1 MKNKVKTFP
10 KLPGIYT
17 FKDKDNNIICLGK
30 AKSLKHRVSSYFAKY
45 NKDWK
50 IQQLIDES
58 VDIDFI
64 ITKNEEEALLLE
76 AQLIREKKPKYN
88 VLLKHGQ
95 PFVYFMFSHTELQE
109 FKIVR
114 NKKERGEYFGPFLK
128 KQEARKIWEFL
139 TRKFKLKICNQK
151 IPTGCLNYHIGNCA
165 GMCRIPVHPAVPAIA
180 SGDGRE
186 QDLGESKGDIAEHLL
201 RLKIVKELLSQNY
214 DQLKKDLEQE
224 FKSAMQE
231 LKFERAKNLHEYLQ
245 NLDSVITYLKIFYT
259 ETKYA
264 NEVSFI
270 SSDICNEVETP
281 NLINK
286 KLQEFLNLENAPVT
300 IDCFDISHFQS
311 RYIVGSCVRFKNGI
325 PEKNKFRRFKIK
337 TLDTQNDYAALQE
350 IVSRRYK
357 DPNEI
362 PDIILIDGGK
372 GQLNAV
378 KNLLRSTVRPDLSAI
393 ALATGDGALASRG
406 VFISLAKRE
415 ETLFSPNHPDGIRL
429 DLQTEVGRLLISI
442 RDYAHHF
449 AINYHREKRLKN
461 STK

>member
-1 MKNKVKTFP
+1 MRSKVKTFP

-17 FKDKDNNIICLGK
+17 FKDKDNNILYLGK
-30 AKSLKHRVSSYFAKY
+30 AKSLKNRVASYFAKY
-45 NKDWK
+45 NQDWK
-50 IQQLIDES
+50 IKQLIDES
-58 VDIDFI
+58 TDIDFI
-64 ITKNEEEALLLE
+64 ITQNEEEALLLE
-76 AQLIREKKPKYN
+76 AQLIREKKPKFN

-95 PFVYFMFSHTELQE
+95 PFVYFMFNFDSIPE

-128 KQEARKIWEFL
+128 KQEARKVFEFL

-165 GMCRIPVHPAVPAIA
+165 GMCLGAKF
-180 SGDGRE
+180 
-186 QDLGESKGDIAEHLL
+186 DLDEHLL
-201 RLKIVKELLSQNY
+201 KIKIIKELLSQNY
-214 DQLKKDLEQE
+214 DNLSSTLQEELKISIK
-224 FKSAMQE
+224 E
-231 LKFERAKNLHEYLQ
+231 LKFERARNLHGYLQ
-245 NLDSVITYLKIFYT
+245 NLEGVITYLKIYYT
-259 ETKYA
+259 VTKYE

-270 SSDICNEVETP
+270 SSDICNIVETP

-286 KLQEFLNLENAPVT
+286 KLQEFLNLENTPVT

-378 KNLLRSTVRPDLSAI
+378 KELLSGVHSKH
-393 ALATGDGALASRG
+393 GKG

-415 ETLFSPNHPDGIRL
+415 EILFGPNNPEGIHL
-429 DLQTEVGRLLISI
+429 DIQTEVGRLLISI

-449 AINYHREKRLKN
+449 AINYHRLRRSKN
-461 STK
+461 HLT